1 MSLNKSCWLCC
12 LLVPGSK
19 HPNSSLGFVFAWVM
33 LCIRSYWDIKSIVIV
48 IQILNGFFKNIR
60 VALILLSVTV
70 NYWFY
75 LLIPVL
81 IYVSHSFIKS
91 VCSFIQGVSE
101 RKPQLFSVIILRIF
115 FFVKPYRSY
124 DLCSFFL
131 TSFIPVSY
139 THLTLPTNREV

>member
-1 MSLNKSCWLCC
+1 M
-12 LLVPGSK
+12 
-19 HPNSSLGFVFAWVM
+19 
-33 LCIRSYWDIKSIVIV
+33 
-48 IQILNGFFKNIR
+48 
-60 VALILLSVTV
+60 
-70 NYWFY
+70 
-75 LLIPVL
+75 L

-131 TSFIPVSY
+131 TSFIPPFNLYFFVSSISLFSSGGSSSTLSLRSVY
-139 THLTLPTNREV
+139 GRQSLNISAVDELHLILLSSVSLSFTQLNYATKFARHKCFKLRGLL